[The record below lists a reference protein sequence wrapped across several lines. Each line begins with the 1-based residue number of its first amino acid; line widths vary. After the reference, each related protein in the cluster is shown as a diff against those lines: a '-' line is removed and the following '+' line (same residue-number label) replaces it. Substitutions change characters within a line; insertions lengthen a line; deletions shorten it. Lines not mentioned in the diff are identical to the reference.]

1 MQWNRHISMMKR
13 ICRKITILIQF
24 SISCGAFY
32 PRGTNGHCFEVRKV
46 SLLLVRA
53 GVGQID
59 VAAPDCPEGED
70 REEHEVEDEVV
81 VVLLPDTVP
90 HPGAVMI
97 KPGGWD
103 GIH

>member
-1 MQWNRHISMMKR
+1 M
-13 ICRKITILIQF
+13 
-24 SISCGAFY
+24 
-32 PRGTNGHCFEVRKV
+32 
-46 SLLLVRA
+46 RA

-59 VAAPDCPEGED
+59 VAAPHCPEGED

-90 HPGAVMI
+90 HPGAVMV
-97 KPGGWD
+97 KPGGWN